1 MIVKKS
7 LSVNRILLIFSV
19 RISIIMTNPN
29 CYLCN
34 KKSSFIYQLDNRLIY
49 QCFNDDLFF
58 SVDKKNTC
66 FVYDQDYYDS
76 SPYTQLP
83 ILRNI
88 YFQNKIKKILALS
101 PKIKAKILDVGCGW
115 GNFLQILNKNHL
127 EYLGIDISQKAVAI
141 CNKKGLNC
149 LKTDLINLSK
159 NGRQKY
165 SLITFFQV
173 IEHLKNPLEY
183 LRAAKKL
190 LKKNG
195 ILLITTPNNNS
206 PLRTL
211 FGPKWSVYNT
221 PSHYFFYSKK
231 SLGRLLKMAG
241 FNKFEVK
248 IDQPRYF
255 SLNYILQRILKKR
268 FSVSK
273 IFDLPI
279 PTDPWGDLEAIA
291 VNQ

>member
-1 MIVKKS
+1 
-7 LSVNRILLIFSV
+7 
-19 RISIIMTNPN
+19 MTNPN
-29 CYLCN
+29 CYLCH
-34 KKSSFIYQLDNRLIY
+34 KKSSFAYQLNNRLIY
-49 QCFNDDLFF
+49 QCFNDGLFF
-58 SVDKKNTC
+58 SVDKKNAS
-66 FVYDQDYYDS
+66 FVYDQDYYGS
-76 SPYTQLP
+76 SPYTKLP

-101 PKIKAKILDVGCGW
+101 PKIKPKILDVGCGW
-115 GNFLQILNKNHL
+115 GNFLQILNDNQL
-127 EYLGIDISQKAVAI
+127 PYLGIDVSKEAIAI
-141 CNKKGLNC
+141 CRKNALNC
-149 LKTDLINLSK
+149 QRADFIKLSK
-159 NGRQKY
+159 SHRQKY

-183 LRAAKKL
+183 LKAAKKL

-231 SLGRLLKMAG
+231 SLGRLLKIAG
-241 FNKFEVK
+241 FNRFK
-248 IDQPRYF
+248 IRIDPPRFF
-255 SLNYILQRILKKR
+255 SLNYVLERIFKKR
-268 FSVSK
+268 LSITK

-279 PTDPWGDLEAIA
+279 PTDFLGDLEAVA